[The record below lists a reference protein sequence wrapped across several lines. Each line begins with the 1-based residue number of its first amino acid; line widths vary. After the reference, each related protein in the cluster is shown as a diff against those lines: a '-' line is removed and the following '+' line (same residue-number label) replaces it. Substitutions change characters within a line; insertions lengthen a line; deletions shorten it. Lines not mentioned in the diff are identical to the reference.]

1 MSIRLALYA
10 LADKHHLNHAAFV
23 RLKTLAMPE
32 LAEISTPVRKALPVA
47 AAALAGFGIIMWL
60 AANWDG
66 LSRAGKFMLLEGAL
80 LACGA
85 LACWLPRVRQAGSVL
100 LLLCVGGLLAFFG
113 QTYQTGADPW
123 QLFACWA
130 LLALPLLLAV
140 RGDMLWTLWVLV
152 AATAIAL
159 WLYSQVDGR
168 WQAGND
174 HLGVHLLAWSL
185 MWGLALLLSPRGW
198 RRSGAGICAA
208 RLALTLA
215 SVLLMASALDDL
227 FDHRAVGVDAVY
239 LAGLLLLAAVL
250 ALYGTRRFFEL
261 YAVCVLAL
269 VLNVLL
275 IGGLIRLLIKADWN
289 SFTGSMLLVGL
300 AAAGLMSVTV
310 KAVLALSRRDA
321 GETPTEAT
329 HGTR

>member
-1 MSIRLALYA
+1 MNIRLYE
-10 LADKHHLNHAAFV
+10 LARRQGLSAAAFA

-32 LAEISTPVRKALPVA
+32 LADISTPLRKILPLL

-60 AANWDG
+60 AANWDDLG
-66 LSRAGKFMLLEGAL
+66 RSGKFILLQSAL
-80 LACGA
+80 LGCGV
-85 LACWLPRVRQAGSVL
+85 LACWLPRARLAFCAL
-100 LLLCVGGLLAFFG
+100 LFLCTGGVLAFFG

-168 WQAGND
+168 WQVEND
-174 HLGVHLLAWSL
+174 HLGVHFMAWSL
-185 MWGLALLLSPRGW
+185 MWLMALLLSPRGW
-198 RRSGAGICAA
+198 QRSGAGICAA

-215 SVLLMASALDDL
+215 SLLLMASALDDL
-227 FDHRAVGVDAVY
+227 FDHHGMGGDAVY
-239 LAGLLLLAAVL
+239 LAGLLLLVAVL
-250 ALYGTRRFFEL
+250 ALHGTRRFFEL

-269 VLNVLL
+269 VANVLL
-275 IGGLIRLLIKADWN
+275 LGGLIRLLMKADWN
-289 SFTGSMLLVGL
+289 SFIGNMLLVGL
-300 AAAGLMSVTV
+300 VAAGLMSVTV
-310 KAVLALSRRDA
+310 KAVLALSRRHADQAPQEAGHDA
-321 GETPTEAT
+321 V
-329 HGTR
+329 